1 MRACVRACACVCACV
16 RACVRACVCVCVV
29 VVVVVVVS
37 VSGWFLV
44 AFAFGKH
51 LATNRRQQTTV
62 SLTAADDD
70 SIQSKHNSSHKT
82 VLNYDGLDRGSRR
95 RNPVHDKDET

>member
-1 MRACVRACACVCACV
+1 M
-16 RACVRACVCVCVV
+16 RACVCVCVCACVRCVRACVRVCVRACVHACVCIV
-29 VVVVVVVS
+29 VVVAVVVVS

-44 AFAFGKH
+44 AFVFGKH
-51 LATNRRQQTTV
+51 LATNHRQQTTV

-82 VLNYDGLDRGSRR
+82 VPD
-95 RNPVHDKDET
+95 